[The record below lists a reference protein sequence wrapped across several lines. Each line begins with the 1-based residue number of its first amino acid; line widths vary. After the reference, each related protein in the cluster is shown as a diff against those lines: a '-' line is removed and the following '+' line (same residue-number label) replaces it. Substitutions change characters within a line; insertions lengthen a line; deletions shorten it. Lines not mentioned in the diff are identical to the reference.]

1 MTVLSTPE
9 NRIPNLRIGIIGAGP
24 SGIAAAKNLKDAGFT
39 QIKIFDR
46 GHQVGGNWVFD
57 AKSGHSSVFETT
69 HIISSRDFSQY
80 DDFPMPENYPDYPS
94 HQQLADYFQNYARH
108 FEIESL
114 IQFRTTVE
122 RCERTSPSLW
132 KVHTRHEDGTTQ
144 THEFDHLVV
153 ANGHHWFP
161 RMPDYPGKFTGEL
174 IHSHTF
180 KRAEP
185 FRGKRVLVIGGGNS
199 ACDVAVETARISQST
214 DISWRRGYRIVPKF
228 IFGMPGDKIY
238 NSTYERMPFI
248 PRRIRWWVMEKL
260 LNLLN
265 GKNSFYGLPDPD
277 HRFGETHPTINSE
290 LLYFIRHGRIRPRPD
305 LRSWSGNE
313 VEFTDGTRASFDA
326 IIACTGYIIRHPFFA
341 RELIDFSEGPVP
353 LYLRMFH
360 PEIENLTFIGLFQ
373 PLGCIWPLA
382 ELQSK
387 ILAKKLVGKWTLPP
401 DFKEQIQ
408 AEVDHPSIRQIQ
420 TPRHTITVEYPVF
433 RKQLLGELAKPEK
446 PVPKPSENPQALT
459 KA

>member
-1 MTVLSTPE
+1 MKALSPTE
-9 NRIPNLRIGIIGAGP
+9 SHAKSLRIGIIGAGP
-24 SGIAAAKNLKDAGFT
+24 SGITAAKNLKDAGFS
-39 QIKIFDR
+39 QITVFDR
-46 GHQVGGNWVFD
+46 GQQVGGNWVFD

-69 HIISSRDFSQY
+69 HIISSREFSQY
-80 DDFPMPENYPDYPS
+80 DDFPMPRDYPDYPS
-94 HQQLADYFQNYARH
+94 HSQLADYFQNYARH
-108 FEIESL
+108 FGIEEL

-122 RCERTSPSLW
+122 RCDRSAPGLW
-132 KVHTRHEDGTTQ
+132 KVHTRNEEGKTEA
-144 THEFDHLVV
+144 HEFDHLVV
-153 ANGHHWFP
+153 ANGHHWAP
-161 RMPDYPGKFTGEL
+161 RMPDYPGTFTGEL

-228 IFGMPGDKIY
+228 IFGIPGDKIY
-238 NSTYERMPFI
+238 NTAFQRFPFI
-248 PRRIRWWVMEKL
+248 PRFIRWWFMEKL
-260 LNLLN
+260 LHFLN
-265 GKNSFYGLPDPD
+265 GKNELYGLPEPD
-277 HRFGETHPTINSE
+277 HGFGETHPTINSE

-305 LRSWSGNE
+305 IRSWDGNE
-313 VEFTDGTRASFDA
+313 VTFTDGTQGHFDS
-326 IIACTGYIIRHPFFA
+326 IIACTGYIIRHPFFG

-360 PEIENLTFIGLFQ
+360 PEFDNLTFIGLFQ

-387 ILAKKLVGKWTLPP
+387 ILAQKLIGKWRLPP
-401 DFKEQIQ
+401 DVTDRIQ
-408 AEVDHPSIRQIQ
+408 AEIKNPSIRQIQ

-433 RKQLLGELAKPEK
+433 RKQLLRELART
-446 PVPKPSENPQALT
+446 VR
-459 KA
+459 